1 VQRQE
6 IIATY
11 EQDPRVDVLIIG
23 GGINGI
29 GTFLD
34 LALQGVSVLLVDKAD
49 FSSGA
54 SAASSRLVHGGLR
67 YLEHGS
73 FGLVRESLIE
83 RNRLFLNAP
92 HAVKPFAFTIPVF
105 SRFSGLLNAPLKF
118 VGLLKKPGERGW
130 LVVKLGMIFYDW
142 FTRGFRVTP
151 THRMLSRAEALRK
164 HPTLN
169 PAIRGAAYYYD
180 GIMPY
185 AERIGLEL
193 VLDAEA
199 SSEQAHALNY
209 VSLAGVNHETVTLR
223 DELSGTTFEVKPR
236 VVVNAAGA
244 WIDLVNSALRHQ
256 TRYIGGT
263 KGSHIVIEHPQLWQ
277 TLDGGALY
285 FENKDGRM
293 CIMLPLGD
301 KVIVG
306 ATDLRID
313 NPDEAI
319 CSDDEIDYFLHFT
332 GHVLPGITLDR
343 SQIVFHFCGVRPL
356 ANTDEEFTGLM
367 TREHSVQVLEPD
379 EEHAFPVYSLV
390 GGKWTTFRAF
400 AEETTDR
407 TLAFLGRTRQ
417 VNTKEVAIG
426 GGKAYPHG
434 EEAQAEWLARLQAQ
448 TGLALPRLQTL
459 FGRYGT
465 RAEAVAQFIAAGEDA
480 PLDDAPDY
488 SARELL
494 FLAEHEKVAHLD
506 DLLLRRTL
514 LAMLGQV
521 TGRVLRQAGQ
531 IMGAAHGWRAE
542 QTEAEIQRTIE
553 ILVTRHGVREE
564 RLRAE

>member
-1 VQRQE
+1 MQRQE
-6 IIATY
+6 VIATF

-34 LALQGVSVLLVDKAD
+34 LALQGVSVLMVDKAD
-49 FSSGA
+49 FCCGS

-73 FGLVRESLIE
+73 FGLVRESLLE
-83 RNRLFLNAP
+83 RNRLFINAP
-92 HAVKPFAFTIPVF
+92 HAVMPFPFTIPIF
-105 SRFSGLLNAPLKF
+105 TRFSGLLNAPLKF
-118 VGLLKKPGERGW
+118 VRLLKKPSERGW

-151 THRMLSRAEALRK
+151 THRMLSRDEALKK
-164 HPTLN
+164 HPKLN
-169 PAIRGAAYYYD
+169 PAIKGAAYYYD

-193 VLDAEA
+193 ILDAEA
-199 SSEQAHALNY
+199 SSEQVHALNY
-209 VSLAGVNHETVTLR
+209 VSLAGVNHDTVTLR
-223 DELSGTTFEVKPR
+223 DELSGTAFAVKPR

-244 WIDLVNSALRHQ
+244 WIDLVNRTLRHE

-263 KGSHIVIEHPQLWQ
+263 KGSHIVVQHPELWE
-277 TLDGGALY
+277 TLDGGAMY

-313 NPDEAI
+313 DPDEAI
-319 CSDDEIDYFLHFT
+319 CSDAEIDYFLHFT
-332 GHVLPGITLDR
+332 GHILPEITLDR

-356 ANTDEEFTGLM
+356 ASTDEEFTGLV
-367 TREHSVQVLEPD
+367 TREHYVHVLEPD
-379 EEHAFPVYSLV
+379 QEHAFPVYSLV

-400 AEETTDR
+400 AAETTDR
-407 TLAFLGRTRQ
+407 TLAFLGRTRR
-417 VNTKEVAIG
+417 VSTEDMAIG
-426 GGKAYPHG
+426 GGKEYPRS
-434 EEAQAEWLARLQAQ
+434 EEAQAAWLARVQAQ

-465 RAEAVAQFIAAGEDA
+465 RAEAVARYIAAGTDA

-488 SARELL
+488 SQRELL
-494 FLAEHEKVAHLD
+494 FLVEHEKVIHLD

-514 LAMLGQV
+514 LAMLGLV

-531 IMGAAHGWRAE
+531 IMGAAHGWST
-542 QTEAEIQRTIE
+542 QQIEAEIERTIE
-553 ILVTRHGVREE
+553 ILVKRHGVRRE
-564 RLRAE
+564 RLRSE

>member
-1 VQRQE
+1 MQRQE
-6 IIATY
+6 IIAKY
-11 EQDPRVDVLIIG
+11 EQNPHVDVLVIG

-49 FSSGA
+49 FCSGA

-92 HAVKPFAFTIPVF
+92 HAVKPLSFTIPVF
-105 SRFSGLLNAPLKF
+105 TRFSGLLNAPLKF
-118 VGLLKKPGERGW
+118 VRLLKKPSERGW
-130 LVVKLGMIFYDW
+130 LVAKLGMIFYDW

-164 HPTLN
+164 HPALN
-169 PAIRGAAYYYD
+169 PAIVGAAYYYD

-199 SSEQAHALNY
+199 SSAQAHALNY

-223 DELSGTTFEVKPR
+223 DELSGALVAVKPR

-244 WIDLVNSALRHQ
+244 WIDLVNGALHHK

-263 KGSHIVIEHPQLWQ
+263 KGSHIVVRHPELWQ
-277 TLDGGALY
+277 TLDSGALY

-293 CIMLPLGD
+293 CIVLPLGD

-313 NPDEAI
+313 DPDEAV
-319 CSDDEIDYFLHFT
+319 CSDEEIDYFLHFT
-332 GHVLPGITLDR
+332 KHVLPGITIDR
-343 SQIVFHFCGVRPL
+343 SQIVFHFSGVRPL
-356 ANTDEEFTGLM
+356 PSTDDEFTGLV
-367 TREHSVQVLEPD
+367 TREHSVRVLEPD
-379 EEHAFPVYSLV
+379 AERAFPVYSLV

-407 TLAFLGRTRQ
+407 TLTFLGRTRRT
-417 VNTKEVAIG
+417 NTTEVAIG
-426 GGKAYPHG
+426 GGKAYPRG
-434 EEAQAEWLARLQAQ
+434 EQEQAAWLAHLQTQ

-459 FGRYGT
+459 FERYGT
-465 RAEAVAQFIAAGEDA
+465 RAEAIAQYIAAGEDA

-488 SARELL
+488 SQRELR
-494 FLAEHEKVAHLD
+494 FLVEREKVAHLD

-521 TGRVLRQAGQ
+521 TGRVLRQAAQ
-531 IMGAAHGWRAE
+531 IMGAVHGWSAE
-542 QTEAEIQRTIE
+542 QTAAEIERTIG
-553 ILVTRHGVREE
+553 ILVARHGVREE
-564 RLRAE
+564 RLRTE

>member
-1 VQRQE
+1 MQRQE

-244 WIDLVNSALRHQ
+244 WIDLVNGALRHQ

-426 GGKAYPHG
+426 GGKAYPRG
-434 EEAQAEWLARLQAQ
+434 EEAQAAWLARLQAQ

-465 RAEAVAQFIAAGEDA
+465 RAEAVARYIAAGADA

>member
-1 VQRQE
+1 MQRQE
-6 IIATY
+6 IIATF
-11 EQDPRVDVLIIG
+11 EQNPHVDVLIIG

-34 LALQGVSVLLVDKAD
+34 LALQGASVLIVDKAD
-49 FSSGA
+49 FCSGA

-73 FGLVRESLIE
+73 FGLVRESLLE
-83 RNRLFLNAP
+83 RNRLFVNAP
-92 HAVKPFAFTIPVF
+92 HAVKPLPFTIPIF
-105 SRFSGLLNAPLKF
+105 TRFSGLLNAPLKF
-118 VGLLKKPGERGW
+118 VRLLKRPSERGW

-151 THRMLSRAEALRK
+151 THRMLSRDEALKK
-164 HPTLN
+164 HPALN
-169 PAIRGAAYYYD
+169 PAILGAAYYYD

-209 VSLAGVNHETVTLR
+209 VSLTGVKRETVTLR
-223 DELSGTTFEVKPR
+223 DELSGAAFEVKPR

-244 WIDLVNSALRHQ
+244 WIDLVNGALRHK

-263 KGSHIVIEHPQLWQ
+263 KGSHIVVRHPELWR
-277 TLDGGALY
+277 TLDSGALY

-313 NPDEAI
+313 DPDEAI
-319 CSDDEIDYFLHFT
+319 CSDEEIDYFLHFT
-332 GHVLPGITLDR
+332 GHILPGIALDR
-343 SQIVFHFCGVRPL
+343 SQIVFHFSGVRPL
-356 ANTDEEFTGLM
+356 VSTDEEFTGLV
-367 TREHSVQVLEPD
+367 TREHCVQVLEPD
-379 EEHAFPVYSLV
+379 AEHAFPVYSLV
-390 GGKWTTFRAF
+390 GGKWTTFRSF

-407 TLAFLGRTRQ
+407 TLAFLGRTRRI
-417 VNTKEVAIG
+417 NTQEVAIG
-426 GGKAYPHG
+426 GGKAYPRG
-434 EEAQAEWLARLQAQ
+434 EKEQAAWLARLQAQ
-448 TGLALPRLQTL
+448 TELALPRLQTL
-459 FGRYGT
+459 FERYGT
-465 RAEAVAQFIAAGEDA
+465 RAEAVARYIAAGADA

-488 SARELL
+488 SERELL

-514 LAMLGQV
+514 LAMLGMV
-521 TGRVLRQAGQ
+521 TGGVLRQAGQ
-531 IMGAAHGWRAE
+531 IMGAAHGWSAE
-542 QTEAEIQRTIE
+542 QIEAEIERTVG
-553 ILVTRHGVREE
+553 ILVKRHGVREE
-564 RLRAE
+564 RLRAG

>member
-1 VQRQE
+1 MQRQE
-6 IIATY
+6 IMAAF

-29 GTFLD
+29 GTFFD
-34 LALQGVSVLLVDKAD
+34 LALQGVSALLVDKAD
-49 FSSGA
+49 FSSGC

-73 FGLVRESLIE
+73 FGLVRESLLE
-83 RNRLFLNAP
+83 RNRLFVNAP
-92 HAVKPFAFTIPVF
+92 HAVVPFPFTIPVF

-118 VGLLKKPGERGW
+118 VRLLKKPGERGW

-142 FTRGFRVTP
+142 FTRSFRVTP
-151 THRMLSRAEALRK
+151 THRMFSRAEALRK
-164 HPTLN
+164 HPKLN
-169 PAIRGAAYYYD
+169 PAIKGAAYYYD

-193 VLDAEA
+193 ILDAEA
-199 SSEQAHALNY
+199 SSSQAHALNY
-209 VSLAGVNHETVTLR
+209 VSLAGVNHDTVTLR
-223 DELSGTTFEVKPR
+223 DELSGRAFAVKPR
-236 VVVNAAGA
+236 VVINAAGA
-244 WIDLVNSALRHQ
+244 WIDLVNGTLRHQ

-263 KGSHIVIEHPQLWQ
+263 KGSHIVVRHPELWQ
-277 TLDGGALY
+277 TLDGGAIY

-306 ATDLRID
+306 ATDLRVD
-313 NPDEAI
+313 DPDEAI
-319 CSDDEIDYFLHFT
+319 CSDAEIDYFLHFT
-332 GHVLPGITLDR
+332 RHILPQITLDR

-356 ANTDEEFTGLM
+356 PNTDEEFTGLV
-367 TREHSVQVLEPD
+367 TREHHIHVLEPD
-379 EEHAFPVYSLV
+379 QEHAYPVYSLV

-400 AEETTDR
+400 AEQATDR
-407 TLAFLGRTRQ
+407 ALAFLGRTRRASTEDLA
-417 VNTKEVAIG
+417 VG
-426 GGKAYPHG
+426 GGKAYPRG
-434 EEAQAEWLARLQAQ
+434 EEAQTAWLARVQAQ

-465 RAEAVAQFIAAGEDA
+465 RAEAVARHIAAGADL

-488 SARELL
+488 SQRELL
-494 FLAEHEKVAHLD
+494 FLVEHEKAARLD

-514 LAMLGQV
+514 LAMLGLV
-521 TGRVLRQAGQ
+521 TGRVLRQTGQ
-531 IMGAAHGWRAE
+531 IMGAVHGWSAE
-542 QTEAEIQRTIE
+542 QIEAEIERAID
-553 ILVTRHGVREE
+553 ILVRRHGVPEE

>member
-1 VQRQE
+1 MQRQE

>member
-1 VQRQE
+1 MQRQE

-367 TREHSVQVLEPD
+367 TREHCVQVLEPD
-379 EEHAFPVYSLV
+379 DEHAFPVYSLV

-417 VNTKEVAIG
+417 VNTKEMAIG
-426 GGKAYPHG
+426 GGKAYPRG
-434 EEAQAEWLARLQAQ
+434 EEAQAAWLARLQAQ

-465 RAEAVAQFIAAGEDA
+465 RAEAVARFIAAGEDA

-488 SARELL
+488 SERELL
-494 FLAEHEKVAHLD
+494 FLVEHEKVAHLD

-531 IMGAAHGWRAE
+531 IMGAAHGWSAE

>member
-1 VQRQE
+1 MQRHE

-118 VGLLKKPGERGW
+118 VGLLKKPSERGW

-244 WIDLVNSALRHQ
+244 WIDLVNGALRHQ

-367 TREHSVQVLEPD
+367 TREHSVEVLEPD
-379 EEHAFPVYSLV
+379 DAHAFPVYSLV

-417 VNTKEVAIG
+417 VNTKEMAIG
-426 GGKAYPHG
+426 GGKAYPRG
-434 EEAQAEWLARLQAQ
+434 EEAQAAWLARLQAQ

-465 RAEAVAQFIAAGEDA
+465 RAEAVARFIAAGEDA

-488 SARELL
+488 SERELQ

-531 IMGAAHGWRAE
+531 IMGAAHDWSAE

>member
-1 VQRQE
+1 MQRQE
-6 IIATY
+6 IIATF

-34 LALQGVSVLLVDKAD
+34 LALQGVSVLMVDRAD
-49 FSSGA
+49 FCSGA
-54 SAASSRLVHGGLR
+54 SAASSRLVHGGIR

-73 FGLVRESLIE
+73 FGLVRESLLE
-83 RNRLFLNAP
+83 RNRLFINAP
-92 HAVKPFAFTIPVF
+92 HAVVPFPLTIPIF
-105 SRFSGLLNAPLKF
+105 TRFSGLLNAPLKF
-118 VGLLKKPGERGW
+118 ARLLKKPSERGW

-151 THRMLSRAEALRK
+151 THRMLSRAEALKK
-164 HPTLN
+164 HPKLN
-169 PAIRGAAYYYD
+169 PAIKGAAYYYD

-193 VLDAEA
+193 VTDAEA
-199 SSEQAHALNY
+199 SSGQAHALNY
-209 VSLAGVNHETVTLR
+209 VSLAGVSRDTVTLR
-223 DELSGTTFEVKPR
+223 DELSGRAFAVKPS

-244 WIDLVNSALRHQ
+244 WIDLVNGALRHK

-263 KGSHIVIEHPQLWQ
+263 KGSHIVVKHPELWQ
-277 TLDGGALY
+277 MLDGGGIY

-313 NPDEAI
+313 DPDEAI

-332 GHVLPGITLDR
+332 GHVLPGLALDR

-356 ANTDEEFTGLM
+356 ADTDEEFTGLV
-367 TREHSVQVLEPD
+367 TREHCVQVLEPD
-379 EEHAFPVYSLV
+379 EEHTFPVYSLV

-400 AEETTDR
+400 AEQATDQ
-407 TLAFLGRTRQ
+407 TLAFLGRTRR
-417 VNTKEVAIG
+417 VDTKEVAIG
-426 GGKAYPHG
+426 GGKAYPRG
-434 EEAQAEWLARLQAQ
+434 EEAQAAWLARVQAQ

-459 FGRYGT
+459 FARYGT
-465 RAEAVAQFIAAGEDA
+465 RAEAVAQYIAAGADA

-488 SARELL
+488 SQRELL
-494 FLAEHEKVAHLD
+494 FLAEHEKVVHLD

-514 LAMLGQV
+514 LAMLGLV

-531 IMGAAHGWRAE
+531 IMGSVQGWSAE
-542 QTEAEIQRTIE
+542 RGEAEIQRTIN
-553 ILVTRHGVREE
+553 ILVKRHGVQEE
-564 RLRAE
+564 RLRPE

>member
-34 LALQGVSVLLVDKAD
+34 LALQGASVLMVDKAD
-49 FSSGA
+49 FSSGS

-83 RNRLFLNAP
+83 RNRLFVNAP
-92 HAVKPFAFTIPVF
+92 HAVMPLPFTIPIF
-105 SRFSGLLNAPLKF
+105 SRFSGMLNAPLKF
-118 VGLLKKPGERGW
+118 VRLLKKPSERGW

-151 THRMLSRAEALRK
+151 THRMLSRAEALKK

-169 PAIRGAAYYYD
+169 PAIKGAAYYYD

-185 AERIGLEL
+185 AERISLEL
-193 VLDAEA
+193 IMDAEA

-209 VSLAGVNHETVTLR
+209 VSLAGVNRETVTLR
-223 DELSGTTFEVKPR
+223 DEMSGSTFAVRPC
-236 VVVNAAGA
+236 VVINAAGA
-244 WIDLVNSALRHQ
+244 WIDLVNGTLRHK

-263 KGSHIVIEHPQLWQ
+263 KGSHIIVEHPELWR
-277 TLDGGALY
+277 TLDGGAIY
-285 FENKDGRM
+285 FEHKDGRM

-313 NPDEAI
+313 DPDEAV
-319 CSDDEIDYFLHFT
+319 CSDEEIDYFLHFT
-332 GHVLPGITLDR
+332 EHVLPGLALDR
-343 SQIVFHFCGVRPL
+343 SQIVFHFSGVRPL
-356 ANTDEEFTGLM
+356 ANTDQEFTGLV
-367 TREHSVQVLEPD
+367 TREHSIQVLEPD
-379 EEHAFPVYSLV
+379 QEHAFPVYSLI
-390 GGKWTTFRAF
+390 GGKWTTFRSF
-400 AEETTDR
+400 AEEATDKA
-407 TLAFLGRTRQ
+407 LAFLGRARRT
-417 VNTKEVAIG
+417 NTENLAIG
-426 GGKAYPHG
+426 GGKAYPRG
-434 EEAQAEWLARLQAQ
+434 EKEQAAWLARAQAQ
-448 TGLALPRLQTL
+448 TGVALPRLQTL
-459 FGRYGT
+459 FARYGT
-465 RAEAVAQFIAAGEDA
+465 RAEVVAQYIAAGEDA

-488 SARELL
+488 SQRELL
-494 FLAEHEKVAHLD
+494 FLVEHEKVAHLD

-514 LAMLGQV
+514 LAMLGLV
-521 TGRVLRQAGQ
+521 TGGVLRQAGQ
-531 IMGAAHGWRAE
+531 IMGSARGWSAE
-542 QTEAEIQRTIE
+542 QVEAEIQRTKD
-553 ILVTRHGVREE
+553 ILVKRHGVPEE
-564 RLRAE
+564 RLRSE

>member
-1 VQRQE
+1 MQRQE

-34 LALQGVSVLLVDKAD
+34 LALQGVSALLVDKAD

-367 TREHSVQVLEPD
+367 TREHCVQVLEPD

-426 GGKAYPHG
+426 GGKAYPRG
-434 EEAQAEWLARLQAQ
+434 EEAQAAWLARLQAQ

-465 RAEAVAQFIAAGEDA
+465 RAEAVARFIAAGEDA

-488 SARELL
+488 SERELL
-494 FLAEHEKVAHLD
+494 FLVEHEKVAHLD

>member
-1 VQRQE
+1 MQRQE

-83 RNRLFLNAP
+83 RNRLFINAP

-244 WIDLVNSALRHQ
+244 WIDLVNGALRHQ

-367 TREHSVQVLEPD
+367 TREHCVQVLEPD

-426 GGKAYPHG
+426 GGKAYPRG
-434 EEAQAEWLARLQAQ
+434 EEAQAAWLARLQAQ

-488 SARELL
+488 SERELL
-494 FLAEHEKVAHLD
+494 FLVEHEKVAHLD

>member
-1 VQRQE
+1 MQRQE

-244 WIDLVNSALRHQ
+244 WIDLVNGALRHQ

-367 TREHSVQVLEPD
+367 TREHCVQVLEPD
-379 EEHAFPVYSLV
+379 DEHAFPVYSLV

-426 GGKAYPHG
+426 GGKAYPRG
-434 EEAQAEWLARLQAQ
+434 EEAQAAWLARLQAQ